1 MPSPITAL
9 ATDPTHASVD
19 WGGETLHLLPERALW
34 WPAQGTLFVADLHIG
49 KAATYRALGQPV
61 PHGTTEDNLS
71 RLSELI
77 NRLQAQQ
84 LVCLGDF
91 LHAAAAH
98 TAHVLASLQAWRER
112 HASLRIA
119 LVRGNHDD
127 RAGDPPPALAIAVVD
142 EPWLLGPF
150 ACCHHPQTHPTH
162 HVLAGHLHPVVAL
175 QGPGRDRLRLPCFL
189 NEPGLSILPAFGA
202 FTGGHLSEAAP
213 GRQHHAVGGDRVW
226 SLPNR

>member
-1 MPSPITAL
+1 MPP
-9 ATDPTHASVD
+9 ATTLDSDSTHASVE
-19 WGGETLHLLPERALW
+19 WSGETLHLLPERAVW
-34 WPAQGTLFVADLHIG
+34 WPAQQSLFVADLHLG

-61 PHGTTEDNLS
+61 PHGTTEDNLA

-77 NRLQAQQ
+77 GRLQAQQ

-98 TAHVLASLQAWRER
+98 TPHVLASLQAWRER
-112 HASLRIA
+112 HASLRIT

-127 RAGDPPPALAIAVVD
+127 RAGDPPSTLNIDVVD

-150 ACCHHPQTHPTH
+150 ACCHHPQSHPTH
-162 HVLAGHLHPVVAL
+162 HVLAGHLHPMVSL
-175 QGPGRDRLRLPCFL
+175 QGRGRDRLRLPCFVS
-189 NEPGLSILPAFGA
+189 EPRLSILPAFGA
-202 FTGGHLSEAAP
+202 FTGGHLMDVAP

-226 SLPNR
+226 ALPVR